1 MRTAY
6 LATFFLLAAPA
17 GAQTV
22 IATDAGFPE
31 GPVVVDNVLHWAE
44 YGSNRIRTWD
54 GETVATLADL
64 PGCGPSAVA
73 PLGDDLAVTCYD
85 DGTVARIGRDGA
97 EVARY
102 DTDTEGKAL
111 IGPNDFTPA
120 ADGGLWMTTSGPWES
135 APIVGAVYHLA
146 LDGTLTQAADDLH
159 YANGIAR
166 LGERLYVNESEVGR
180 VISFAVDGATLSDRR
195 LFARIADLDPEA
207 GAYPDGLKAGPDGN
221 LWIASFATGTL
232 VIVDPAGGHVRTVI
246 VDAPTAPNLTFS
258 ADGTT
263 AYVAVV
269 DETTEPPYAGRIISV
284 PIN

>member
-22 IATDAGFPE
+22 IAIDAGFPE
-31 GPVVVDNVLHWAE
+31 GPVIVDNVLHWAE

-54 GETVATLADL
+54 GET
-64 PGCGPSAVA
+64 
-73 PLGDDLAVTCYD
+73 AVTCYD

-102 DTDTEGKAL
+102 DTDTDGEAL

-146 LDGTLTQAADDLH
+146 VDGTLTQAADDLH

-166 LGERLYVNESEVGR
+166 LGERLYVNESEAGR
-180 VISFAVDGATLSDRR
+180 VVSFAVDGTTLSDRR

-232 VIVDPAGGHVRTVI
+232 VIVDPAGGHVRTVT

-284 PIN
+284 SIN

>member
-1 MRTAY
+1 MNR
-6 LATFFLLAAPA
+6 LLLAGMVLFAAPVS
-17 GAQTV
+17 AQTT

-31 GPVVVDNVLHWAE
+31 GPAVIDNVLHWAE

-54 GETVATLADL
+54 GEQVATLADI

-73 PLGDDLAVTCYD
+73 PLGADLAVTCYD

-97 EVARY
+97 VVARY
-102 DTDTEGKAL
+102 NADTDGGAL
-111 IGPNDFTPA
+111 VGPNDFTPA

-135 APIVGAVYHLA
+135 APIVGSVYHLA
-146 LDGTLTQAADDLH
+146 PDGTLTQAADDLH
-159 YANGIAR
+159 YANGIAL
-166 LGERLYVNESEVGR
+166 LGDRLYVNESEAGR
-180 VISFAVDGATLSDRR
+180 VISFAVDGTTLSDRR
-195 LFARIADLDPEA
+195 LFARIPDLDPEA

-232 VIVDPAGGHVRTVI
+232 VVADPEGKHVRTVT
-246 VDAPTAPNLTFS
+246 VDAPTAPNLAFS

-269 DETTEPPYAGRIISV
+269 DETNEAPYDGRVLAISV
-284 PIN
+284 D